1 MIPTEKIKELEKK
14 LEEHEKRIS
23 KLEKLLRSKPQDVK
37 KEISIKELILSK
49 KPKSDVQK
57 TLLIGYYLEKYRGV
71 SFFNAK
77 DLEEGFKE
85 SKEKVPSNINNKV
98 YGNVKK
104 GHMMELK
111 KKKGELKTWN
121 LTITGERFVE
131 NDFKAQL

>member
-1 MIPTEKIKELEKK
+1 MTPIEKIKELEKK

-23 KLEKLLRSKPQDVK
+23 KLEKLFRSKPQEVK
-37 KEISIKELILSK
+37 KEISIRELILSK

-57 TLLIGYYLEKYRGV
+57 TLLIGYYLEKYRGMP
-71 SFFNAK
+71 FFNAK

-85 SKEKVPSNINNKV
+85 SKEKVPPNINNKV
-98 YGNVKK
+98 YRNVKK

-131 NDFKAQL
+131 NDFKE